1 MIMRRLFVAFI
12 AALIMPAFAYSQH
25 DIKIISYNIKNSEA
39 QNGTNSWEY
48 RYGASADMFLDQ
60 NADVMALQEPLEDQ
74 IYFITQNFPNYKCV
88 GKGAED
94 GKKKGEYTAIVYNK
108 KTVSELGWG
117 MFWLSETPEVPSKG
131 WDAAQNCTAT
141 WALLK
146 HKSTGKK
153 FYVVNTD
160 LDQNGR
166 ESRKNG
172 VQLILDKIAEINKDS
187 LPVVL
192 AGGFD
197 MRSSDA
203 SLAGVESAMKNAR
216 SSAPKTDNT
225 GTYNNWGKNS
235 DIVDHIYYS
244 GFSSCP
250 EYQTVTK
257 RYADRKF
264 VSDHYPIMVLLNF

>member
-1 MIMRRLFVAFI
+1 MAFI

-25 DIKIISYNIKNSEA
+25 DIKVISYNIQNSEVK
-39 QNGTNSWEY
+39 NGTNSWGY
-48 RYGASADMFLDQ
+48 RYGASADMFFDQ
-60 NADVMALQEPLEDQ
+60 NADVMALQEPLQDQ
-74 IYFITQNFPNYKCV
+74 MYFIAQNFPNYKSV

-94 GKKKGEYTAIVYNK
+94 GKEKGEYTAIVYNK
-108 KTVSELGWG
+108 KTISVVNWG
-117 MFWLSETPEVPSKG
+117 MFWLSDTPDVPSKG

-146 HKSTGKK
+146 HKTTGKK
-153 FYVVNTD
+153 FYLVNTD

-166 ESRKNG
+166 ESRKMG

-203 SLAGVESAMKNAR
+203 SLAVVESAMKNAR

-235 DIVDHIYYS
+235 DVLDHIYFS
-244 GFSSCP
+244 GFASCS
-250 EYQTVTK
+250 EYQTITK
-257 RYADRKF
+257 KYSDRKF
-264 VSDHYPIMVLLNF
+264 ISDHFPIAAYLTF